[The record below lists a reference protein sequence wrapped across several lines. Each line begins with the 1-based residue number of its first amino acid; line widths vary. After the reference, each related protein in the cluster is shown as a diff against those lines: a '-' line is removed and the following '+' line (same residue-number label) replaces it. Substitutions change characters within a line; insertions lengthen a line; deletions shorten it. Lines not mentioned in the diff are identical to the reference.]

1 MNVRTASTLIASVAT
16 LLCGCATTHDKYDW
30 GSYDHSLYVY
40 YKDPATA
47 GDLLQGLD
55 ALIKNADSTK
65 AVVPPGIYAEYGYLL
80 LQQGKSKEAVG
91 AFQQE
96 ETRWPESKVFMDR
109 MIQVASSRT
118 ATTSTQ
124 EP

>member
-1 MNVRTASTLIASVAT
+1 MNLKTATTVITAVAA

-40 YKDPATA
+40 YKNPAKA
-47 GDLLQGLD
+47 GELLQELD
-55 ALIKNADSTK
+55 ALIKNAESTR

-80 LQQGKSKEAVG
+80 LQQGKSKEAVS

-109 MIQVASSRT
+109 MIQAASSRT
-118 ATTSTQ
+118 AVTSTQ